1 MQTSSTPDMPPASSA
16 FVDRFA
22 LDLLP
27 PRQAWPELICDLPE
41 LAYPARL
48 NAARIL
54 LDDRVAAGDGAR
66 RCLID
71 DRTCWSYAELKDR
84 ADRIAQVL
92 RADGVVAG
100 NRVLLR
106 VPNNPMLVAE
116 WFAVLKLG
124 AIAVTTMPLL
134 RPRELVKVIEKAQI
148 SHAICDS
155 RIEGDLRIAQAG
167 APVLRRILI
176 ANGAAADGLEARMAT
191 VSGSFETVDTA
202 AEDLALIAFTS
213 GTTGEPK
220 GCMHFHRDII
230 AITDTF
236 SRHVLQPAPDDLF
249 CGSPPLA
256 FTFGLGGLVIFPLR
270 VGAATLLLENAGPEA
285 LMQAIERHGAT
296 VCFTA
301 PTAYRAMAAMKGR
314 YDIGSLKKGV
324 SAGEALPLATR
335 TLFKDCFGIDLI
347 DGIGATEMLHIFIS
361 AAGAAIRP
369 GATGRPVPGF
379 RAAILGED
387 GTELPPG
394 QVGRLAVKGPLG
406 CRYLDD
412 IRQSVY
418 VQNGWN
424 VTGDSYLMDQDGY
437 FWFQARSDD
446 MIISAGYNISG
457 PEVEQAVLSHPA
469 VAECA
474 VVAAPDEERTFIV
487 KAFIVLEPGVAGT
500 DALTKAIQA
509 HVKAEIAPYK
519 YPRAIEFVASLP
531 RTETGK
537 LQRFRLRQQE
547 LERTAKD

>member
-1 MQTSSTPDMPPASSA
+1 MQASGTPEMSPTPSA
-16 FVDRFA
+16 FVDRSA
-22 LDLLP
+22 LDRMP
-27 PRQAWPELICDLPE
+27 PRSAWPDLIFDRPE
-41 LAYPARL
+41 LVYPPRL
-48 NAARIL
+48 NAARVL

-71 DRTCWSYAELKDR
+71 DRASWSYAELKER
-84 ADRIAQVL
+84 SDRIAQVL
-92 RADGVVAG
+92 RAEGVVPG

-106 VPNNPMLVAE
+106 APNNPMLVAQ

-124 AIAVTTMPLL
+124 AIVVTTMPLL
-134 RPRELVKVIEKAQI
+134 RPRELVQVIEKAQV

-155 RIEGDLRIAQAG
+155 RLEADLRTAQAA
-167 APVLRRILI
+167 APVLRHILI
-176 ANGAAADGLEARMAT
+176 ANTPAATGLEVRMAT
-191 VSGSFETVDTA
+191 APGSFETVDTA

-220 GCMHFHRDII
+220 GCMHFHRDIL

-236 SRHVLQPAPDDLF
+236 SRHVLQPSPDDLF

-270 VGAATLLLENAGPEA
+270 AGAATLLLENAGPEA
-285 LMQAIERHGAT
+285 LMQAIERHRAT

-335 TLFKDCFGIDLI
+335 TLVKDSFGIDLI
-347 DGIGATEMLHIFIS
+347 DGIGSTEMLHIFVS
-361 AAGAAIRP
+361 AAGDEIRP
-369 GATGRPVPGF
+369 GATGKPVPGF
-379 RAAILGED
+379 RAAVLGED
-387 GTELPPG
+387 GAILPPG
-394 QVGRLAVKGPLG
+394 EVGRLAVKGPVG

-412 IRQSVY
+412 PRQSVY
-418 VQNGWN
+418 VQDGWN
-424 VTGDSYLMDQDGY
+424 VTGDSYLMDADGY

-474 VVAAPDEERTFIV
+474 VVAAPDQERTFIV
-487 KAFIVLEPGVAGT
+487 KAFVVLKPGQTGDDT
-500 DALTKAIQA
+500 LIKSIQD

-519 YPRAIEFVASLP
+519 YPRAVEFAVSLP

-537 LQRFRLRQQE
+537 LQRYRLRQQE
-547 LERTAKD
+547 LDRAATA